1 MHRQPGGTR
10 NTNAPAPR
18 SFAIGL
24 STLCPLQLEGKI
36 FPVPFKRCLAEE
48 SSRRVRPT
56 GIAIIASETRAAL
69 PGSNRPGRNA
79 GITSKSWQSTAADE
93 GRRYRAPARPDQR
106 NLERSGSVGNFGANT
121 PTMTQQSIL
130 RPRSK
135 SKHAKRRV
143 GAAFLQAAT
152 AGGVA
157 PDFPMD
163 FRDPDEG
170 KSKLATGGISAAIH
184 LGIIGLLFLFASL
197 NPEIVDEVIPV
208 MLLHE
213 EAPKPPAPA
222 RRALAERRK
231 LDFAPAMQTVQPQII
246 NKRVIAEAAPAINT
260 EMLEMDS
267 LNAAA
272 APTQVKRSAIDVDRV
287 SAIGAVGGYQA
298 SKVEVNQ
305 AAGPAVRGPIEAVG
319 PVGPSVGPRK
329 VAGTDG
335 NTFGTGSLAINQ
347 GSSVRD
353 GVLTSRDVVGSP
365 TGAVLVSVD
374 TAVGEGNLSG
384 PGGTGTGLLPDGAG
398 TDCLK
403 RPEVQLVSYRACCN
417 SGSTRAGTFPTESK
431 TFA

>member
-1 MHRQPGGTR
+1 
-10 NTNAPAPR
+10 
-18 SFAIGL
+18 
-24 STLCPLQLEGKI
+24 
-36 FPVPFKRCLAEE
+36 
-48 SSRRVRPT
+48 
-56 GIAIIASETRAAL
+56 
-69 PGSNRPGRNA
+69 
-79 GITSKSWQSTAADE
+79 
-93 GRRYRAPARPDQR
+93 
-106 NLERSGSVGNFGANT
+106 
-121 PTMTQQSIL
+121 MTQQSIL
-130 RPRSK
+130 RPRSQN
-135 SKHAKRRV
+135 KHVKRRV
-143 GAAFLQAAT
+143 GTAFLQAAT

-170 KSKLATGGISAAIH
+170 RSKVATGSISVAIH
-184 LGIIGLLFLFASL
+184 VGIIGLLFLFASL
-197 NPEIVDEVIPV
+197 KPEIIEEIIPV

-231 LDFAPAMQTVQPQII
+231 LDFAPAMQTVQPQIV
-246 NKRVIAEAAPAINT
+246 NKRVIAEAAPAINA
-260 EMLEMDS
+260 EMLQMDS

-298 SKVEVNQ
+298 SKVEVNH
-305 AAGPAVRGPIEAVG
+305 AAGPAVRGPTEAVG

-353 GVLTSRDVVGSP
+353 GVLTARDVIGSP

-384 PGGTGTGLLPDGAG
+384 PGGSGTGLLPDGAA

-403 RPEVQLVSYRACCN
+403 RPEVSSYIRDLQQRIYSRWSLPYGVKDVRVILRFAIDVAGSASSIQLVRGDNAIGASAIDAMRASSPFPPMPDRVRCLAN
-417 SGSTRAGTFPTESK
+417 KNINATFSSSSVAG
-431 TFA
+431 

>member
-1 MHRQPGGTR
+1 M
-10 NTNAPAPR
+10 
-18 SFAIGL
+18 I
-24 STLCPLQLEGKI
+24 
-36 FPVPFKRCLAEE
+36 
-48 SSRRVRPT
+48 
-56 GIAIIASETRAAL
+56 
-69 PGSNRPGRNA
+69 
-79 GITSKSWQSTAADE
+79 
-93 GRRYRAPARPDQR
+93 
-106 NLERSGSVGNFGANT
+106 
-121 PTMTQQSIL
+121 QQSIL

-135 SKHAKRRV
+135 RKRTRCRV

-152 AGGVA
+152 AGAVA

-163 FRDPDEG
+163 FSDPDEG
-170 KSKLATGGISAAIH
+170 KSKLATGGLSAAIH

-197 NPEIVDEVIPV
+197 NPEIVDEIIPV
-208 MLLHE
+208 MLLRE
-213 EAPKPPAPA
+213 EAPKAPAPA

-231 LDFAPAMQTVQPQII
+231 LDFAPAMQSVQPQIV
-246 NKRVIAEAAPAINT
+246 NKRVIANAAPAINA

-287 SAIGAVGGYQA
+287 SAVGAVGGYQA
-298 SKVEVNQ
+298 SKVEVNS
-305 AAGPAVRGPIEAVG
+305 AAGPAVRGPIEAAG

-384 PGGTGTGLLPDGAG
+384 PGGTGTGLLPDGAA

-403 RPEVQLVSYRACCN
+403 RPEVSAYMADIKERLIKRWSLPYGIENSHVTLRFAIDVAGSPSSIELVKGDNAIGASAIDAMRAA
-417 SGSTRAGTFPTESK
+417 SPFPSMPERARCLANKNIVATFSSSSI
-431 TFA
+431 AG